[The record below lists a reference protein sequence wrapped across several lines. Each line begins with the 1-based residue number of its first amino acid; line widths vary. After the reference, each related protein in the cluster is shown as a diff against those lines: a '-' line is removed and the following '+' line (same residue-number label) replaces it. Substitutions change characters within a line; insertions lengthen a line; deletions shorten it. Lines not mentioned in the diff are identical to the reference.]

1 MMDRLERP
9 LSPHLQVYRWEI
21 TNTLSILHRLT
32 GIALSAGAVAL
43 VYWLVAAASGRDA
56 YASAQALY
64 GAAWFKLPLF
74 VWMLCFSFHLANGVR
89 HLAWDLGRGFE
100 RDQIRATGWAVIATS
115 VLLALAFAAVLF

>member
-43 VYWLVAAASGRDA
+43 VYWLVAAAGGPDA
-56 YASAQALY
+56 YALAQGLY

-74 VWMLCFSFHLANGVR
+74 VWILCFAFHLANGVR

-100 RDQIRATGWAVIATS
+100 RDQIRASGWAVVVAS